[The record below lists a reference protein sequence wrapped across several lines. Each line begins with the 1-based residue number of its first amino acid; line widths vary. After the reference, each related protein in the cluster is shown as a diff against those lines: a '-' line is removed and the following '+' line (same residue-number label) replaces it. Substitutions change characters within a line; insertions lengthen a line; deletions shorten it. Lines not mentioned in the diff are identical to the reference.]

1 VDILQENMKKP
12 RCCDKPMLR
21 AEARVREVGDDRLTS
36 SIPRTSV
43 GWYCKHCKEFKGQ
56 VADEEWPLL

>member
-1 VDILQENMKKP
+1 MKKP

>member
-1 VDILQENMKKP
+1 
-12 RCCDKPMLR
+12 MLR
-21 AEARVREVGDDRLTS
+21 AEARVREEGDNRLTS
-36 SIPRTSV
+36 SMVRKPV